1 MTFSL
6 EQHIEELRAELANC
20 PDWDERLQIEA
31 ALACA
36 RLELA
41 FANAELDALLSQ
53 EPPS

>member
-20 PDWDERLQIEA
+20 ADRDERLQIEA
-31 ALACA
+31 ALAGA
-36 RLELA
+36 RQELA
-41 FANAELDALLSQ
+41 VANAELDAMLSE

>member
-20 PDWDERLQIEA
+20 PDWDERLEIEA
-31 ALACA
+31 TLAGA
-36 RLELA
+36 GQELA
-41 FANAELDALLSQ
+41 FANAELDTMLSE